1 MERSQDFVSKY
12 AGLYTLS
19 AVVALAYAKYK
30 HMLEKSL
37 VKFSIVFE
45 VAARL
50 ALSASLH
57 IDKRSS
63 FCSAVSAEWEGVV

>member
-45 VAARL
+45 VAA
-50 ALSASLH
+50 
-57 IDKRSS
+57 II
-63 FCSAVSAEWEGVV
+63 